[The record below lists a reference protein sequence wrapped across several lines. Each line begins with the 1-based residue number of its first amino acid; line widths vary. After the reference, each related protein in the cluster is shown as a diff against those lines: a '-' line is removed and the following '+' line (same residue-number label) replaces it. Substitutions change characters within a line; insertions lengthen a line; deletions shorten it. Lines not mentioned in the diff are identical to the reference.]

1 MMGVSG
7 KSRGFTLIELMI
19 VVAII
24 GILAAI
30 AVPNFIA
37 YRNKT
42 LIASGIGTASSIR
55 AAFAGYASITNTS
68 AFPMTAD
75 MPDWISLSRLC
86 NQHGAPLYPTMKD
99 QGYSLFVYHGVGTN
113 GALDACDNAVP
124 GNECSDLCV
133 VFRINGV
140 PPDLTGSQIELR
152 SSGIVR
158 QTY

>member
-1 MMGVSG
+1 MSRNT
-7 KSRGFTLIELMI
+7 RGFTLIELMI

-24 GILAAI
+24 GILAVI

-42 LIASGIGTASSIR
+42 LVSAGIGTASSIR

-68 AFPMTAD
+68 AFPMTNEL
-75 MPDWISLSRLC
+75 PDWSALARVLTR
-86 NQHGAPLYPTMKD
+86 HGAPLASVMTE
-99 QGYSLFVYHGVGTN
+99 QGYSYFEYHGVSSTGVF
-113 GALDACDNAVP
+113 DSCDNTVP
-124 GNECSDLCV
+124 GNECSDICV
-133 VFRINGV
+133 VFRVNGV
-140 PPDLTGSQIELR
+140 PHDLLGSQLELR